1 MTKCSVVADGL
12 TITIEFDGSAP
23 VINVYPAKAP
33 AKAPASGVRS
43 LLEALIEDD
52 MVSESRSS
60 PAVTRLISDR
70 IGVRPRQAR
79 DLIKRAHDAGWVALE
94 HDHDG
99 RLSCLSI
106 TASGGAAVAS

>member
-23 VINVYPAKAP
+23 IINVYPAKAP
-33 AKAPASGVRS
+33 AGGVLL
-43 LLEALIEDD
+43 LLEALLEDD

-79 DLIKRAHDAGWVALE
+79 DLIKHAHDAGWVALE

-106 TASGGAAVAS
+106 TASGGAAAAS